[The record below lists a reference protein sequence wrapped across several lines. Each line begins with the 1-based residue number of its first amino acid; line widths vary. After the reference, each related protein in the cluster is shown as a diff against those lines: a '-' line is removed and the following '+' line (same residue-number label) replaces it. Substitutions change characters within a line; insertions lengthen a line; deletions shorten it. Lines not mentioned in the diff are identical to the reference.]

1 MPREIAPARAPAPG
15 GNMVRADVL
24 VGLVLTR
31 REPARSGPD
40 HRVAC
45 SVVSDDLPAP
55 DPSESFDAKGADPD
69 PYDRFDRWWAHAR
82 IAVAGDEAD
91 AMVVATAT
99 ARGEPSARFVIL
111 RGFDRRGFV
120 FFTNYES
127 AKARDLEENSRA
139 AVLFYWAPLHRQ
151 VRASGRAAKLSPGE
165 SEGYFRS
172 RPRGHR
178 LAAWASPQSQVV
190 AGREALDRTFEEAA
204 ARFGDEVPLPPFWGG
219 YLVQPDVFEFWQGR
233 ENRLH
238 DRVRYRRQD
247 DRWVIERLA
256 P

>member
-1 MPREIAPARAPAPG
+1 VWVVGNDVPAA
-15 GNMVRADVL
+15 
-24 VGLVLTR
+24 
-31 REPARSGPD
+31 E
-40 HRVAC
+40 
-45 SVVSDDLPAP
+45 
-55 DPSESFDAKGADPD
+55 PSEAFDVTGADPD
-69 PYDRFDRWWAHAR
+69 PFARFERWWAEAR
-82 IAVAGDEAD
+82 IAVPDGDAD
-91 AMVVATAT
+91 SMVVATAT
-99 ARGEPSARFVIL
+99 AAGEPSSRFVIL

-120 FFTNYES
+120 FFTNYDS
-127 AKARDLEENSRA
+127 AKARDLGENPRA
-139 AVLFYWAPLHRQ
+139 AVLFHWAPLHRQ
-151 VRASGRAAKLSPGE
+151 VRASGRAAKLSPAE
-165 SEGYFRS
+165 SERYFHS

-190 AGREALDRTFEEAA
+190 GDRTVLDRAFDEMAG
-204 ARFGDEVPLPPFWGG
+204 RFGDEVPLPPFWGG

>member
-1 MPREIAPARAPAPG
+1 VWVVPD
-15 GNMVRADVL
+15 DV
-24 VGLVLTR
+24 
-31 REPARSGPD
+31 
-40 HRVAC
+40 
-45 SVVSDDLPAP
+45 PAP
-55 DPSESFDAKGADPD
+55 DPSETFDVAGADPD
-69 PYDRFDRWWAHAR
+69 PFDRFERWWAHAR
-82 IAVAGDEAD
+82 IAVPDGDAY
-91 AMVVATAT
+91 AMVVATAS
-99 ARGEPSARFVIL
+99 AGGEPSSRFVIL

-120 FFTNYES
+120 FFSNYDS
-127 AKARDLEENSRA
+127 AKARDLAENPRA
-139 AVLFYWAPLHRQ
+139 AVLFHWAPLHRQ
-151 VRASGRAAKLSPGE
+151 VRASGRTSKLSREE

-190 AGREALDRTFEEAA
+190 GGRKVLDRMFEEAA

-219 YLVQPDVFEFWQGR
+219 YLVQPDDFEFWQGR

-238 DRVRYRRQD
+238 DRIRYRRQD